1 MVLIRF
7 PDSET
12 ERRAL
17 GFLSRYFS
25 GKTWASGQTLVPE
38 AALAR
43 LQAEGIPFTVEG
55 QANYEQQTPK
65 VRNPPAA

>member
-7 PDSET
+7 PDPQT

-17 GFLSRYFS
+17 GFLSRHFS
-25 GKTWASGQTLVPE
+25 GKTWSSGQTLVPE
-38 AALAR
+38 AAIAHLK
-43 LQAEGIPFTVEG
+43 AEGIPFTIEG
-55 QANYEQQTPK
+55 PATYEQQAPT